1 MMERGAWRLLA
12 RCGPICQQRVDEE
25 FGSDAWTSLRDC
37 DVALRA
43 SRGNFWIFPR
53 LSGHRQQVQTEARPK
68 RAAPT
73 WSATTLS
80 GHKVEIRHRMDLK
93 PLISLCE
100 TVDGKRSQ
108 ICQVIPSH
116 FVDAEV
122 SQKLMIQVASD
133 FVSGV
138 VQMLRST
145 KMSSS

>member
-1 MMERGAWRLLA
+1 MPGQAFVTATWPEGFSREIVDLPAAIWT
-12 RCGPICQQRVDEE
+12 QRQ
-25 FGSDAWTSLRDC
+25 S
-37 DVALRA
+37 
-43 SRGNFWIFPR
+43 
-53 LSGHRQQVQTEARPK
+53 VQTEARPK
-68 RAAPT
+68 RAVPT

-108 ICQVIPSH
+108 ICQVVPSH
-116 FVDAEV
+116 FVDAKV
-122 SQKLMIQVASD
+122 PQKLMIQVASD